1 MIAAGRSLLQARPLL
16 VCCLLALALR
26 LPLAIWGQNFISPDE
41 IAQYLGEAHRL
52 VYGQGPVPWEYQVGL
67 RSWLLP
73 GLLAGPM
80 ELAKLAQLSPYAG
93 IVLVRILLCFASL
106 SLVWAGFV
114 WGRMAHGPRGG
125 LIAGGLAALWPDLWL
140 MAPHPLE
147 EALAAYC
154 LVPAA
159 CLANLKHSALHVLI
173 GGFLLGLSFALR
185 EPLAPAIAIIGI
197 ALCGRSV
204 RGWALGLGAA
214 AFPVLL
220 VGGLDWL
227 SWGQPFR
234 SFWLN
239 IALNLA
245 LGRGA
250 SGLFSPSPPLL
261 YFAGL
266 ALDWLWTL
274 PLLLW
279 LAWRGARLAPAAG
292 LAALALILEHSLISH
307 KEFRYIFPA
316 LALLVPL
323 AGIGL
328 AGLRR
333 ARSVFLVTL
342 LLVSGPLRSP
352 FLSQSLTL
360 SRHAFA
366 LYHALAARHPRL
378 VAVEYADTRFMPLAP
393 LFGATAFTTLQGA
406 AQADAI
412 VAAASS
418 PNIPPGFTR
427 LLCVTRDLGAAGPA
441 NPRICAWTRTESAL
455 PVSGDVPPLQLA
467 FPAAAQPFRIRPP

>member
-1 MIAAGRSLLQARPLL
+1 MIAAGRSLLHARPFL

-80 ELAKLAQLSPYAG
+80 ALAKLAGLSPYAG
-93 IVLVRILLCFASL
+93 VVLVRVLLCFASL
-106 SLVWAGFV
+106 SLVWAGFT
-114 WGRMAHGPRGG
+114 WGRMAHGLRGG

-147 EALAAYC
+147 EVLAAYC

-159 CLANLKHSALHVLI
+159 CLACLPRTTSHLLI
-173 GGFLLGLSFALR
+173 AGFLLGLSFALR

-197 ALCGRSV
+197 ALCGQSLN
-204 RGWALGLGAA
+204 GWVLGLGAA
-214 AFPVLL
+214 SLPVFL

-245 LGRGA
+245 LGRSA
-250 SGLFSPSPPLL
+250 SGLFTPSPPLL
-261 YFAGL
+261 YIAGL
-266 ALDWLWTL
+266 GLDWLWAL

-292 LAALALILEHSLISH
+292 LAAVALILEHSLISH

-316 LALLVPL
+316 IALLVPL

-333 ARSVFLVTL
+333 GYISLFIATL
-342 LLVSGPLRSP
+342 LLSGPLLSP
-352 FLSQSLTL
+352 FFGQSL
-360 SRHAFA
+360 SAERHAFA
-366 LYHALAARHPRL
+366 LYEALAARHPRL
-378 VAVEYADTRFMPLAP
+378 IAVEYADTHFMPLAP
-393 LFGATAFTTLQGA
+393 LFAATAFTDAQGA

-418 PNIPPGFTR
+418 TRVPSGFTR
-427 LLCVTRDLGAAGPA
+427 LLCVTRDPGAAGPT
-441 NPRICAWTRTESAL
+441 NPRICAWTRTETTL